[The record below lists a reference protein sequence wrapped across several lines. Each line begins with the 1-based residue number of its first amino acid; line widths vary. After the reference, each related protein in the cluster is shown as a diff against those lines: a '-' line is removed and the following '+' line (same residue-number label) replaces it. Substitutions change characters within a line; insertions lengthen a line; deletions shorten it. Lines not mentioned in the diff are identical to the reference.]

1 MQLKKPKI
9 ILINKLEKLRM
20 FSKRFHKLFLV
31 IFFSFSVFGCSEQAN
46 QKDDIFR
53 ITAIPDEDPTEL
65 ARKAKP
71 LVQYLSK
78 IIGKKVVYYPVTDYA
93 SAVEALVNKKV
104 EMAWFGGFTYIQAK
118 IRSNG
123 AVIPII
129 QRIEDQGFKSVFIS
143 SDSSIN
149 SLSDLKGKEVS
160 FGSVSSTSGHL
171 WPRSFL
177 LKEGINPE
185 KDFKR
190 VAFSGAH
197 DATII
202 SVGSG
207 KVQAG
212 ALNFKTWEK
221 FVKKDMVPDGVKV
234 FYTTPGYYNYNW
246 TIHKDVPKQTREK
259 IIEGFLELSQ
269 DTQIGKEILSL
280 QQASGYIRTKDENYV
295 GLEKAA
301 KSADLLK

>member
-1 MQLKKPKI
+1 MTMYFESLLK
-9 ILINKLEKLRM
+9 
-20 FSKRFHKLFLV
+20 FFLV
-31 IFFSFSVFGCSEQAN
+31 IFLSLSIFGCSEKAN
-46 QKDDIFR
+46 QKEDIFR

-65 ARKAKP
+65 ARKAEP
-71 LVQYLSK
+71 LVKYLSSV
-78 IIGKKVVYYPVTDYA
+78 IGKEVVYYPVTDYA
-93 SAVEALVNKKV
+93 SAVEAIVNKKV
-104 EMAWFGGFTYIQAK
+104 EMAWFGGFTYVQAK
-118 IRSNG
+118 KRSNG
-123 AVIPII
+123 EVIPII
-129 QRIEDQGFKSVFIS
+129 QRVEDQGFKSVFIS
-143 SDSSIN
+143 SDKSIK

-177 LKEGINPE
+177 LKEGIDPE
-185 KDFKR
+185 RDFKK

-221 FVKKDMVPDGVKV
+221 FVKKDKVPEGVKV
-234 FYTTPGYYNYNW
+234 FYTTPGYFNYNW
-246 TIHKDVPKQTREK
+246 TIHKDVPKQIRGK
-259 IIEGFLELSQ
+259 IIEGFLKLSNE
-269 DTQIGKEILSL
+269 TKVGKEILLL
-280 QQASGYIRTKDENYV
+280 QQASGYLTTKDENYV

-301 KSADLLK
+301 RSAGLLK

>member
-1 MQLKKPKI
+1 MRLQRLKI
-9 ILINKLEKLRM
+9 NLLREMRLIM
-20 FSKRFHKLFLV
+20 CSKSFFKFFLF
-31 IFFSFSVFGCSEQAN
+31 IFIGFSFMGCSDQAN
-46 QKDDIFR
+46 HKENIFR

-71 LVQYLSK
+71 LVQYLSR
-78 IIGKKVVYYPVTDYA
+78 IIDKEVVYYPVTDYA
-93 SAVEALVNKKV
+93 SAVEALVNNKV
-104 EMAWFGGFTYIQAK
+104 EMAWFGGFTYVQAK

-123 AVIPII
+123 EVIPII

-143 SDSSIN
+143 SDPSIK

-177 LKEGINPE
+177 LKEGIDPDR
-185 KDFKR
+185 DFKR

-207 KVQAG
+207 KVEAG

-221 FVKKDMVPDGVKV
+221 FIEQDKVPEGVRV

-246 TIHKDVPKQTREK
+246 TIHKDVPKQIRNK
-259 IIEGFLELSQ
+259 IIEGFLELSNE
-269 DTQIGKEILSL
+269 TEVGKEILSL
-280 QQASGYIRTKDENYV
+280 QQASGYVTTKDENYV

-301 KSADLLK
+301 KSAGLLK

>member
-1 MQLKKPKI
+1 
-9 ILINKLEKLRM
+9 M
-20 FSKRFHKLFLV
+20 FSKSLFRFLLF
-31 IFFSFSVFGCSEQAN
+31 IFLSFIVGCSEQVN
-46 QKDDIFR
+46 HKNNIFR

-65 ARKAKP
+65 ARKAEP

-78 IIGKKVVYYPVTDYA
+78 IIGKEVKYYPVTDYA

-104 EMAWFGGFTYIQAK
+104 EMAWFGGFTYVQAK

-123 AVIPII
+123 EVIPVI
-129 QRIEDQGFKSVFIS
+129 QRVEDQGFKSVFIT

-149 SLSDLKGKEVS
+149 SLSDLKGKAVS

-177 LKEGINPE
+177 LKEGIDPE
-185 KDFKR
+185 RDFKKI
-190 VAFSGAH
+190 AFSGAH

-212 ALNFKTWEK
+212 ALNYKTWEK
-221 FVKKDMVPDGVKV
+221 FVDQGKVPKGVKV

-246 TIHKDVPKQTREK
+246 TIHKDVPKQIREK
-259 IIEGFLELSQ
+259 IIEGFLALSKE
-269 DTQIGKEILSL
+269 TEVGKEILSL
-280 QQASGYIRTKDENYV
+280 QQASGYITTKDENYV
-295 GLEKAA
+295 GLERAA
-301 KSADLLK
+301 KSANLLK